1 MYSFE
6 KRSTI
11 INVLFWKT
19 LYNDQCTVLKNALR
33 WSMLFL
39 KNALQWS
46 LYCFE
51 KRFTMIN
58 VLFEKRFTM
67 IIVLFW
73 KKRTTMINVLF
84 WKNALQWSLYCLEK
98 NVLQWS
104 MYFFLTL
111 YNDRRSTIDQCS
123 VFEKPSA
130 MINVL
135 FLKNPP
141 QWSMYC
147 FEKRFTMINVQFW
160 KTLYNNQCS
169 VLKNA
174 L

>member
-1 MYSFE
+1 MHSFE
-6 KRSTI
+6 KRFTM

-19 LYNDQCTVLKNALR
+19 LYNDQCSFWKTLYNDHCTVLK
-33 WSMLFL
+33 
-39 KNALQWS
+39 
-46 LYCFE
+46 
-51 KRFTMIN
+51 
-58 VLFEKRFTM
+58 
-67 IIVLFW
+67 
-73 KKRTTMINVLF
+73 
-84 WKNALQWSLYCLEK
+84 K

-111 YNDRRSTIDQCS
+111 YNDHCTVLKNALQWSMFCCERRSTIDQCS